1 MVESTAK
8 ADQFKGGFEPQH
20 SEVEYIPII
29 VLLGKTGS
37 GKSTCC
43 NHLIGASAA
52 ELFETST
59 SMESCTTEIKHLKH
73 KWYDGVGE
81 VSVFDIPGFDDSKGR
96 DQDFMDKIFVEL
108 KKHG

>member
-1 MVESTAK
+1 MVDSTAK
-8 ADQFKGGFEPQH
+8 ADQFQGGFEPQH

-96 DQDFMDKIFVEL
+96 D
-108 KKHG
+108 